1 MRNRHSRIPP
11 TGAWR
16 TFVLLTG
23 VCLLLSACNGSG
35 TLEMPEGV
43 EALPNEHTASRLIAD
58 NASNK
63 EIAEAA
69 FTCHQG
75 GSSAGPI
82 GTCLVTDNGL
92 LVIVPLTMPA
102 DVTAVITGSGFA
114 QQFRV
119 PLPGVSGNSL
129 PDPEDLFAVPH
140 EQGSIE
146 VEFHHND
153 EPSGAAIS
161 GQIGP

>member
-1 MRNRHSRIPP
+1 MRNRHSQIPT

-16 TFVLLTG
+16 TLVLLAG
-23 VCLLLSACNGSG
+23 VGLLLSACNGSAN
-35 TLEMPEGV
+35 LEMPDGV
-43 EALPNEHTASRLIAD
+43 EALPDEHTASQLIAD
-58 NASNK
+58 NASNE

-75 GSSAGPI
+75 GSSSGPI

-119 PLPGVSGNSL
+119 PYQAFPATLYRIQRICSPFPTSK
-129 PDPEDLFAVPH
+129 DR
-140 EQGSIE
+140 
-146 VEFHHND
+146 
-153 EPSGAAIS
+153 
-161 GQIGP
+161 